1 MKVSTKS
8 WHYWLNKKMKSEV
21 FYEETVTLCTYF
33 WATVWSVLKVF
44 GNFVWVV
51 AIVLG
56 LLLTGVIIANILTF
70 LSTAITGIC
79 FGWVDYNGA
88 FGITII
94 ICGMSLIVGGMLC
107 INNHIDFAP
116 EYIKKHFRKTK
127 TTILKE
133 SKPSLVVEMYKAHKS
148 KWCPLIEIE
157 D

>member
-1 MKVSTKS
+1 
-8 WHYWLNKKMKSEV
+8 MKSEV

-56 LLLTGVIIANILTF
+56 LLLIGVIIANILTF

-79 FGWVDYNGA
+79 FSWVDYNGA
-88 FGITII
+88 FNITMA
-94 ICGMSLIVGGMLC
+94 ICGMSLFVGGMLC

-127 TTILKE
+127 TARVKE